1 MTRTLLTTA
10 ALGLTL
16 SAVACSDDDDPTD
29 PTGDMGTVQATLV
42 DDPDPQPAPWMA
54 PGAASRTTLAR
65 QLQAAFSGTFQG
77 ETRVEIY
84 HPGDD
89 RWVEVAGQSTT
100 TLDLASNDQAV
111 LGSSSQIDVGTY
123 TRMRLTITGGEA
135 VIAAGATLGGIVLV
149 ADVTLDLGGSSNVV
163 IEKDVA
169 VTVAADATTT
179 LVIDLNSEAWVTE
192 ENTDDGTVTEG
203 EMESAADVEAM
214 M

>member
-1 MTRTLLTTA
+1 MMTRTLLTTA

-29 PTGDMGTVQATLV
+29 PMGDMGTVQATLV
-42 DDPDPQPAPWMA
+42 DDPDPQPAPRT
-54 PGAASRTTLAR
+54 ASQTTLAR

-135 VIAAGATLGGIVLV
+135 VIGAGATLGGIVLV

-169 VTVAADATTT
+169 LTVAADATTT

>member
-1 MTRTLLTTA
+1 MMTRTLLTAA

-29 PTGDMGTVQATLV
+29 PMGDMGTVQATLV
-42 DDPDPQPAPWMA
+42 DDPDPQPAPRT
-54 PGAASRTTLAR
+54 ASQTTLAR

-89 RWVEVAGQSTT
+89 QWVEVAGQSTT

-135 VIAAGATLGGIVLV
+135 VIGAGATLGGIVLV

>member
-1 MTRTLLTTA
+1 MMTRTLLTTA
-10 ALGLTL
+10 ALGLAL

-29 PTGDMGTVQATLV
+29 PMNDMGTVAATLV
-42 DDPDPQPAPWMA
+42 DGPDPQPVGATAAPT
-54 PGAASRTTLAR
+54 SLAR
-65 QLQAAFSGTFQG
+65 QVEAAFSGTFQG
-77 ETRVEIY
+77 DTRVEIY
-84 HPGDD
+84 EPGEDQ
-89 RWVEVAGQSTT
+89 WVEVAGQSAT
-100 TLDLASNDQAV
+100 TLDLASNDEAV

-149 ADVTLDLGGSSNVV
+149 ADVTLNLGGSGTVV

-169 VTVAADATTT
+169 LTVAADATTT

-203 EMESAADVEAM
+203 EMESAADVETM

>member
-1 MTRTLLTTA
+1 MMTRTLLTAA

-29 PTGDMGTVQATLV
+29 PMGDMGTVQATLV
-42 DDPDPQPAPWMA
+42 DDPDPQPAPRT
-54 PGAASRTTLAR
+54 ASQTTLAR

-135 VIAAGATLGGIVLV
+135 VIGAGATLGGIVLV

-169 VTVAADATTT
+169 LTVAADATTT